1 MVMIR
6 ARQQM
11 IPASDSAHHSLGALH
26 AMYEGMRVLALPNKV
41 DRAGR
46 INDAAQSAARWNRSG
61 RSALAAQI
69 AGAPQL
75 ATRERALML
84 EIFALEGRIYD
95 ASDRVVLLLEAA
107 SNDAAAGVSSED
119 LNRRYTPQLAQIEV
133 EIMQISHRQVE
144 LYAELTEAGREL

>member
-1 MVMIR
+1 
-6 ARQQM
+6 
-11 IPASDSAHHSLGALH
+11 
-26 AMYEGMRVLALPNKV
+26 
-41 DRAGR
+41 
-46 INDAAQSAARWNRSG
+46 
-61 RSALAAQI
+61 LAAQI